1 MAEKQKKESKSSV
14 RIAAV
19 LVRGGVGLT
28 QDKLRTLELLKL
40 QKKNVCGLF
49 SDSPAL
55 RGMLTK
61 VSDLVTW
68 GEVDDA
74 TVDLLKQKRGQGEA
88 PKQENPHFFMSPPR
102 GGFERK
108 GIKEQFAKGGALG
121 YRGEKINALI
131 QRMV

>member
-1 MAEKQKKESKSSV
+1 MAAKQKESTSSI
-14 RIAAV
+14 RLAAV
-19 LVRGGVGLT
+19 LIRGGVGLT

-40 QKKNVCGLF
+40 QKKNVCGVF
-49 SDSPAL
+49 NDSPVI

-68 GEVDDA
+68 GEVDA
-74 TVDLLKQKRGQGEA
+74 TTLDLLKQKRGLGEA